1 MDHNREYQASTG
13 RRELDRQPEGIPD
26 RGITKLSIEEAKL
39 CARIALDYE
48 VDESGL
54 LFFCP
59 RSTEDPYSRVELIHL
74 VVPELLQQ
82 DFLHHYHTSL
92 EGGNQ
97 GIDRTYQ

>member
-1 MDHNREYQASTG
+1 MIED
-13 RRELDRQPEGIPD
+13 IP
-26 RGITKLSIEEAKL
+26 KLSNEEAKL

-59 RSTEDPYSRVELIHL
+59 RSTEDSDSRVELIRW

-82 DFLHHYHTSL
+82 DFLHQYHTSL
-92 EGGNQ
+92 AGGHQ
-97 GIDRTYQ
+97 GIGRTY